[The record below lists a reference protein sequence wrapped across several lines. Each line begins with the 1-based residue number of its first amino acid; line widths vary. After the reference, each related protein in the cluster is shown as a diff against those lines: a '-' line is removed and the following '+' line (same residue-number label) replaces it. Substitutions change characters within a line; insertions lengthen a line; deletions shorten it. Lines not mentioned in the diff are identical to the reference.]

1 MISENNT
8 ISVVGGGGSIEDI
21 FDEDGNFTVP
31 NELVVNSD
39 ALIKRDTSIQGNAFI
54 HGNT

>member
-31 NELVVNSD
+31 NELLVNSD
-39 ALIKRDTSIQGNAFI
+39 ALIKGDASI